1 MALFRFGR
9 SQDDSEKEIP
19 RTESTSP
26 ESDQASRPGF
36 LARLRSGLERTR
48 QVLVTDVRDLFKR
61 EGRLVDDGFLEEL
74 RRVLVQSDIGP
85 SATDAILADIAV
97 RYRAES
103 WKLKRYSTRF
113 AQACLSVCDSSRP
126 LSLWQQADRL

>member
-74 RRVLVQSDIGP
+74 R
-85 SATDAILADIAV
+85 ACWCKAILALLPLTQSLRTSQFAIA
-97 RYRAES
+97 
-103 WKLKRYSTRF
+103 
-113 AQACLSVCDSSRP
+113 QSRG
-126 LSLWQQADRL
+126 S